1 MSPNK
6 QPMQRS
12 ARCQICRH
20 AVRTRIELMRASG
33 VSLDVIA
40 EKFKVGRDA
49 VNRHWHGHVSEQMK
63 ASFLAGPLQLEEL
76 AQKAAD
82 TGMSVLDHLHAIRV
96 VLFSHLT
103 TATEAGDGGLAA
115 NVAGRLTHVLETI
128 ARISGELGALATN
141 TTFNITNNQ
150 VVLTQTPAFLKVQ
163 ASLLHALAPFPEAR
177 AAVVAALRE
186 LDGVNVHAAV
196 PALPKPMVIEHEAE

>member
-1 MSPNK
+1 
-6 QPMQRS
+6 MQRS

-20 AVRTRIELMRASG
+20 AERTRIELMRASG

-186 LDGVNVHAAV
+186 LDGDNAPAAV
-196 PALPKPMVIEHEAE
+196 PALPKPMVIEHEAN

>member
-1 MSPNK
+1 MSIKLKTPT
-6 QPMQRS
+6 RS
-12 ARCQICRH
+12 LRCQVCKH
-20 AVRTRIELMRASG
+20 PERTRIELMRASG

-40 EKFKVGRDA
+40 SKFNVGRDA
-49 VNRHWHGHVSEQMK
+49 VNRHWHGHVSDAMK

-103 TATEAGDGGLAA
+103 TATEAGDAGLAST
-115 NVAGRLTHVLETI
+115 VAGRLTHTLETI

-141 TTFNITNNQ
+141 TTYNITNNNL
-150 VVLTQTPAFLKVQ
+150 VLTQHPQFLKLQ
-163 ASLLHALAPFPEAR
+163 ASLLHSLAPFPDAR
-177 AAVVAALRE
+177 AAVVAALRD
-186 LDGVNVHAAV
+186 LDGDNTRPAVPAA
-196 PALPKPMVIEHEAE
+196 PALPKPMVIEQ

>member
-1 MSPNK
+1 
-6 QPMQRS
+6 
-12 ARCQICRH
+12 
-20 AVRTRIELMRASG
+20 
-33 VSLDVIA
+33 
-40 EKFKVGRDA
+40 
-49 VNRHWHGHVSEQMK
+49 MK

-96 VLFSHLT
+96 ILFIHLT
-103 TATEAGDGGLAA
+103 TATEAGDGGLAST
-115 NVAGRLTHVLETI
+115 VAGRLTHTLETI

-141 TTFNITNNQ
+141 TTYNITNNNL
-150 VVLTQTPAFLKVQ
+150 VLTQHPQFLKLQ

-186 LDGVNVHAAV
+186 LDVDNTPV
-196 PALPKPMVIEHEAE
+196 PAALPKVIDHEPS

>member
-1 MSPNK
+1 MSTK
-6 QPMQRS
+6 LKTLTRS
-12 ARCQICRH
+12 SRCQVCKH
-20 AVRTRIELMRASG
+20 PERTRIELMRASG

-40 EKFKVGRDA
+40 SKFNVGRDA
-49 VNRHWHGHVSEQMK
+49 VNRHWHGHVSDQMK

-76 AQKAAD
+76 AQKAAE
-82 TGMSVLDHLHAIRV
+82 TGTSVLDHLHAIRA

-103 TATEAGDGGLAA
+103 TATEAGEGGLAA

-141 TTFNITNNQ
+141 TTYNITNNQ
-150 VVLTQTPAFLKVQ
+150 LVLTQTPAFLKLQ

-177 AAVVAALRE
+177 AAALRD
-186 LDGVNVHAAV
+186 LDNENAPPAVPTV
-196 PALPKPMVIEHEAE
+196 PALPKPMVIEHESA

>member
-1 MSPNK
+1 MSTKSKTPT
-6 QPMQRS
+6 RS
-12 ARCQICRH
+12 SRCQVCKHPERI
-20 AVRTRIELMRASG
+20 RIELMRASG

-40 EKFKVGRDA
+40 SKFNVGRDA
-49 VNRHWHGHVSEQMK
+49 VNRHWHGHVADQMK

-76 AQKAAD
+76 AQKAAE
-82 TGMSVLDHLHAIRV
+82 TGTSVLDHLHAIRV

-103 TATEAGDGGLAA
+103 TATEAGDGNLAA

-186 LDGVNVHAAV
+186 LDGDNAPAAV
-196 PALPKPMVIEHEAE
+196 PALPKPMVIEHEAN

>member
-1 MSPNK
+1 MKAKSRNT
-6 QPMQRS
+6 
-12 ARCQICRH
+12 RCQICRH
-20 AVRTRIELMRASG
+20 DERTRIELMRASG

-40 EKFKVGRDA
+40 QKFGVGRDA
-49 VNRHWHGHVSEQMK
+49 VNRHWHSHVSDQMK

-103 TATEAGDGGLAA
+103 TATEAGDGQLAS
-115 NVAGRLTHVLETI
+115 NIAGRLTHTLETI

-141 TTFNITNNQ
+141 TTYNITNNNL
-150 VVLTQTPAFLKVQ
+150 VLTQHPQFMRLQ
-163 ASLLHALAPFPEAR
+163 ASLLQLAPFPEAR
-177 AAVVAALRE
+177 RAVVAALNE
-186 LDGVNVHAAV
+186 LDQGTPPAK
-196 PALPKPMVIEHEAE
+196 ALPAPTREVIDAEFTE